1 MNTPNEPDG
10 GLIEAGHY
18 EEAERF
24 YLDLVRQDPAVA
36 QFNLGRIQHAR
47 GRYARAEQHFW
58 RALRVGPDFPG
69 IRDWIA
75 DCRLARG
82 DAEGALKLAEKAA
95 ELGSQSALNGL
106 CQGRSLAATGKLERA
121 RRALEDTISRW
132 PKVLELHLILA
143 RVLFDLGDQRGP
155 LMQLAELIE
164 REPDYEPAWELGAM
178 LLAESG
184 QIERAE
190 AMLRKAI
197 ESDPSAVTLQFLLTE
212 LLLRTDRRDEVVERL
227 DILEVLANGSAGHM
241 LEFGALLAELGD
253 VGGAIEQFND
263 VLEVDPDNAEALY
276 RLGTFAEASEHR
288 DAALDF
294 YGRAVANDELHADAA
309 ERLAALNGA
318 N

>member
-24 YLDLVRQDPAVA
+24 YLARVRDDPTVA
-36 QFNLGRIQHAR
+36 QFGLGRIQHAR
-47 GRYARAEQHFW
+47 GRMARAEQHFW
-58 RALRVGPDFPG
+58 SALRAGGGYSG

-82 DAEGALKLAEKAA
+82 DAQGALKLLEKSA
-95 ELGSQSALNGL
+95 ELGPETLLNRH
-106 CQGRSLAATGKLERA
+106 CMARALAALGKLERA
-121 RRALEDTISRW
+121 RRILEAAVARW
-132 PKVLELHLILA
+132 PEALPLHITLA
-143 RVLFDLGDQRGP
+143 RVLFDMGDQRGP

-184 QIERAE
+184 QIDRAE

-197 ESDPSAVTLQFLLTE
+197 EGDPAAVSLQFLLTE
-212 LLLRTDRRDEVVERL
+212 LLLRTDRRDEVIGRL
-227 DILEVLANGSAGHM
+227 DILEVLAGSDAGLL

-253 VGGAIEQFND
+253 VGGALDQFND
-263 VLEVDPDNAEALY
+263 ALEADPENAEALY
-276 RLGTFAEASEHR
+276 RLGTFAEASAQLE
-288 DAALDF
+288 AALDF
-294 YGRAVANDELHADAA
+294 YGRAVASDELHAAAA
-309 ERLAALNGA
+309 ERLAELKA
-318 N
+318 